1 MSYDAIATGI
11 RYPNPRGS
19 NADRHRLQGL
29 RVKAKGRATEL
40 VSLAEVERQHILQ
53 VYAALDHNK
62 TQTARV
68 LEIDIKT
75 LYNRLRRYGVHP

>member
-1 MSYDAIATGI
+1 MSSSAIATDV
-11 RYPNPRGS
+11 RYTNPRGS
-19 NADRHRLQGL
+19 MVDPSGLQDA
-29 RVKAKGRATEL
+29 RRKTTTQAKGLA
-40 VSLAEVERQHILQ
+40 SLADIERQHILR
-53 VYAALDHNK
+53 VYNALSRNK

>member
-1 MSYDAIATGI
+1 MSSNAIATEV

-19 NADRHRLQGL
+19 MVDQRGLQDPG
-29 RVKAKGRATEL
+29 VKTTSQATGL
-40 VSLAEVERQHILQ
+40 VSLADVERQHILR
-53 VYAALDHNK
+53 VYDALNRNK

-75 LYNRLRRYGVHP
+75 LYNRLRRYGLHR